1 MAESEKKMMMTR
13 LQESKERKEQEE
25 QSEKPRKGS
34 TIEEL
39 KERFREVKTPTK
51 EEGNLVEENYDEFLA
66 SYDNSEREDNQEL
79 WKEAIKA
86 IVLEQLK
93 ENRNIELEQAL
104 KEVDTLQKLQADAQD
119 SSLTRP
125 QQSNALKA
133 AIKMENLQ
141 DAISSAE
148 IEDSNRLD
156 PSRPQQSSRAQKAV
170 DKMDK
175 IQGANGL
182 VAVDNPTNQKQ
193 QNRSEVHFLAQ
204 ANITL
209 KSPECFTGIASSPIT
224 IRQFL
229 RDYELY
235 IKTAFD
241 GDESRAK
248 QFLLPNLKNMAA
260 DWYYGHVYPIEKDLS
275 WKEIKEKFMDRFS
288 NTHGEQA
295 ILEKIYNICQTK
307 SQSVAQYS
315 ELLHSLMSNTN
326 LDEPSKVL
334 FYVKGLKTGVKRLVT
349 RQKPKTFQSA
359 IEMATTAEV
368 TISAC
373 TEGDDKVSEVLEIL
387 KRREINSIST
397 PSQKPRQ
404 DEYTPYFNPA
414 QNLKGQL
421 PEVEMCYVNSSPSGT
436 SYYPVNSYRGGT
448 GSTNNFVPRGQ
459 NRFTNSYRGNYQ
471 PNSYQSGNYQGQTRY
486 QGNRYQGNRYQGTN
500 RFPSNQGTGR
510 YPSNYQRG
518 NFRGRGSFTPRPS
531 FNAQSQN
538 NAPRY
543 NNNNYENRNNNSYG
557 SGFSRPNSNGR
568 GLVQNARY
576 TRRPN
581 YRGNNE

>member
-51 EEGNLVEENYDEFLA
+51 EEGNRVEENYDEFLA

-156 PSRPQQSSRAQKAV
+156 PSRSQQNSKAQKAV

-182 VAVDNPTNQKQ
+182 VAVDKPTNQKQ

-209 KSPECFTGIASSPIT
+209 RNPELFSGTVASPLTV
-224 IRQFL
+224 RQFFL
-229 RDYELY
+229 IINY
-235 IKTAFD
+235 ILNSF
-241 GDESRAK
+241 
-248 QFLLPNLKNMAA
+248 
-260 DWYYGHVYPIEKDLS
+260 
-275 WKEIKEKFMDRFS
+275 
-288 NTHGEQA
+288 
-295 ILEKIYNICQTK
+295 
-307 SQSVAQYS
+307 
-315 ELLHSLMSNTN
+315 
-326 LDEPSKVL
+326 
-334 FYVKGLKTGVKRLVT
+334 
-349 RQKPKTFQSA
+349 
-359 IEMATTAEV
+359 
-368 TISAC
+368 
-373 TEGDDKVSEVLEIL
+373 
-387 KRREINSIST
+387 RR
-397 PSQKPRQ
+397 R
-404 DEYTPYFNPA
+404 
-414 QNLKGQL
+414 
-421 PEVEMCYVNSSPSGT
+421 
-436 SYYPVNSYRGGT
+436 
-448 GSTNNFVPRGQ
+448 
-459 NRFTNSYRGNYQ
+459 
-471 PNSYQSGNYQGQTRY
+471 
-486 QGNRYQGNRYQGTN
+486 
-500 RFPSNQGTGR
+500 
-510 YPSNYQRG
+510 
-518 NFRGRGSFTPRPS
+518 
-531 FNAQSQN
+531 
-538 NAPRY
+538 
-543 NNNNYENRNNNSYG
+543 
-557 SGFSRPNSNGR
+557 
-568 GLVQNARY
+568 
-576 TRRPN
+576 
-581 YRGNNE
+581 